1 MNYFLAFYF
10 VVGLGLALFYD
21 TWLVAIGVGG
31 ICIVAY
37 YSTKLLLPD
46 SDLYQYVLIAILVIF
61 MAQFIYQMHGLFEM
75 HFFAFISCA
84 ILITYQNWKLQIPL
98 LIFIAVH
105 HAAFN
110 YLQFNG
116 NAQIFFTRLDYLDT
130 QTFVIHI
137 LLTTIIVFI
146 CGLWSYQLN

>member
-1 MNYFLAFYF
+1 MSNDFIAFGDQTQAFQLEVKKRSDRLMNLFLVGFF
-10 VVGLGLALFYD
+10 LVGLVLATFYD
-21 TWLVAIGVGG
+21 TWLIAFCSGG
-31 ICIVAY
+31 LCLIAY
-37 YSTKLLLPD
+37 YSVKIALPD
-46 SDLYQYVLIAILVIF
+46 SFLYQYVLSVVLGVF

-116 NAQIFFTRLDYLDT
+116 NAQIFF
-130 QTFVIHI
+130 
-137 LLTTIIVFI
+137 
-146 CGLWSYQLN
+146 